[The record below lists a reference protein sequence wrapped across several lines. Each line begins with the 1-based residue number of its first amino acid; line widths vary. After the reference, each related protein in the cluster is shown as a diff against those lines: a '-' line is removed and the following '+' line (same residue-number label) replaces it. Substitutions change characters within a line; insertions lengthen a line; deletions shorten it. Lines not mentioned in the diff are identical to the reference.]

1 MLGRNKFPAAPP
13 PQAWESV
20 LAQERAALRPHPAA
34 ARRFPE
40 QSGQSLPAPRRHSGA
55 GLSGIEATALR
66 GQRQRSESG
75 RGGRAAGALGPAPSM
90 VQSPPGGAP
99 LSALCF
105 SGGGIRSATFNLGV
119 LQGLAEQGLLA
130 SFDYL
135 STVSGG
141 GYIGAWLA
149 AWSSRAGGLA
159 QVLPWLRPG
168 APPPGDGTDP
178 IGHLRAY
185 NHYLAPR
192 GGAASVDAWT
202 LAATVLRNIFLNW
215 LVVLPLLL
223 AVLML
228 PRLLAALLSGPA
240 PAWVLAALPWL
251 AAALFA
257 LGLGSVL
264 RDLPSVGGANPA
276 RAAVAAGALAPLA
289 LAAVLWCAY
298 DHAAPPAPWPLLR
311 TLALALAPALAAWL
325 GSILA
330 ARHWRPLASPGSRR
344 FACGQNRREWQRT
357 GAPGTRLGF
366 WGGRNSA
373 GRPAPGKRIRRG
385 PCEAQRRLGAAGPP
399 SRREHKRDARRSR
412 AGARAHHEAQ
422 RRFGAAG
429 PPSRREHKRDARRSR
444 AGARAHHEAQR
455 RLGAAGPPSRRE
467 HKRDARRSRAG
478 ARAHHG
484 SLGLALAGLGL
495 GTGASLWLLHR
506 DLASA
511 WSLALWVTL
520 APPLV
525 LAGLG
530 MAAALCVGLASPALR
545 TLDREWAA
553 RAAAVLLLAGGLWML
568 GNATVLL
575 APAALLRLHH
585 WLQGALAALASLAGW
600 LSALAGFRSAA
611 TAAERAA
618 GGRARLLPL
627 AAAAFLALVAA
638 SLALATGALLAATG
652 GAGVRACL
660 FWLAAFAAWAAL
672 MARSINV
679 NKFSL
684 AGMYRDRLIR
694 AYLGA
699 SNPKPDANHFTGF
712 SPGDDLPLHALAGV
726 RPLPVFNLTLNL
738 VAGDRL
744 AWQQR
749 KAESFTASPLA
760 CGSPRLGFRPAAAYG
775 GRGGLTLGTAMALSG
790 AALSPNMGYYS
801 SPLVG
806 FLMTLFNLR
815 LGAWLGN
822 PGPAGAKTWRHSGPR
837 SALAWLA
844 REALGLTNDRSPYVY
859 LSDGGHFEDLG
870 LYEMVRRRCRR
881 IVVVDA
887 GQDPDLALAD
897 LGNALR
903 KIRIDFGVAIAFE
916 DGELADLR
924 ARRRRC
930 ASAAI
935 PYAPG
940 EVGALLY
947 LKPVLLGTEAP
958 DVLSYAAAHPAFP
971 HQSTLEQGFDES
983 QTESYRLLGLQTIE
997 DIARHPV
1004 LAPLLG
1010 SPPAAANP

>member
-1 MLGRNKFPAAPP
+1 V
-13 PQAWESV
+13 ESP
-20 LAQERAALRPHPAA
+20 L
-34 ARRFPE
+34 
-40 QSGQSLPAPRRHSGA
+40 
-55 GLSGIEATALR
+55 
-66 GQRQRSESG
+66 
-75 RGGRAAGALGPAPSM
+75 
-90 VQSPPGGAP
+90 GGAP

-119 LQGLAEQGLLA
+119 LQGLAEQGRLA

-192 GGAASVDAWT
+192 GGAGSVDAWT
-202 LAATVLRNIFLNW
+202 LAATVLRNLWLNW
-215 LVVLPLLL
+215 LVFLPLLL

-228 PRLLAALLSGPA
+228 PRLLAALQSDPA

-289 LAAVLWCAY
+289 LAAVLGCAY
-298 DHAAPPAPWPLLR
+298 DHAAAPAPWPLLR

-325 GSILA
+325 GYIASARRRRQLA
-330 ARHWRPLASPGSRR
+330 A
-344 FACGQNRREWQRT
+344 
-357 GAPGTRLGF
+357 
-366 WGGRNSA
+366 
-373 GRPAPGKRIRRG
+373 
-385 PCEAQRRLGAAGPP
+385 
-399 SRREHKRDARRSR
+399 
-412 AGARAHHEAQ
+412 
-422 RRFGAAG
+422 
-429 PPSRREHKRDARRSR
+429 
-444 AGARAHHEAQR
+444 
-455 RLGAAGPPSRRE
+455 
-467 HKRDARRSRAG
+467 
-478 ARAHHG
+478 

-530 MAAALCVGLASPALR
+530 MAAALGVGLASPALR

-585 WLQGALAALASLAGW
+585 WVQGALAALASLAGW

-627 AAAAFLALVAA
+627 AAAAFLALLAA

-660 FWLAAFAAWAAL
+660 FWLAAFAALAAL

-749 KAESFTASPLA
+749 KAEPFTASPLA

-887 GQDPDLALAD
+887 GQDPNLALAD

-903 KIRIDFGVAIAFE
+903 KIRIDFGVAIAFK

-997 DIARHPV
+997 DIARHPA